1 MPPDESG
8 VRLRTPGSPGG
19 PPSGTPPP
27 GSREGGTQGSP
38 PSGTTLARPHA
49 DRAWPGGS
57 GQETAHPGRAGHQW
71 AGHRGAGRDRDR
83 PGRGRATPVDRHHRR
98 GRLPGLDGLRALA
111 VMAVLLFHL
120 DPEWLPGG
128 FLGVDVFFVVSGFLI
143 TTLLI
148 EEGRASGR
156 VDLLAFWTRRARR
169 LLPALALCVP
179 VCIVIARVVE
189 ADLLVGIG
197 RQALGALTFSTNWLE
212 IRAGSDYFDQTAP
225 QLFMNLWS
233 LAVEEQFYL
242 LWPFVLLV
250 LIALPMSAPRRVAVV
265 AGIGLASALL
275 MAVLYD
281 PQSGATRVYYGTD
294 THLVGLMLG
303 AGLAVARSSPGTAW
317 WFEGP
322 GWARWRAPAAALAWA
337 TMVALVLVLD
347 ESRQLTFLV
356 GFLLAS
362 AATTVVV
369 AAMVTGGPGGRA
381 MSGPMLTWVGRRSYG
396 IYLWHWPVIVVVG
409 LDIPTA
415 PGTSAYLLGR
425 VWCVVVTLV
434 IADLSFRLVET
445 PVRRHGFTGAG
456 RRLRARMR
464 TWSPGVVRGFVG
476 GVLALG
482 VAAAIVVVHAPD
494 TTSTA
499 RMLEANEA
507 AARTQAS
514 PAAARSGEGDGQD
527 RDPKAD
533 EDDTKAGGPATD
545 EPKASP
551 SPSAARSVRPPVL
564 GADYSMPS
572 GREIDGFGDSMMVGS
587 YHAMRY
593 YFPGIDIDAKSNR
606 QWSDALREVSSS
618 GSRTRRAVVLS
629 FGTNAGVDEGTV
641 RRIVTELGPK
651 RLVVLVNLHARFSRI
666 VGDNAVLATVAKEH
680 DNVIVADWDA
690 AVSAHPDQL
699 QPDGIHPS
707 LTGAHLYAK
716 TVRQAF
722 ADLSESL
729 TGTKVQLKDLPIP

>member
-1 MPPDESG
+1 VPPDEPG
-8 VRLRTPGSPGG
+8 VRLRTPESRGLSHAGPDPGG
-19 PPSGTPPP
+19 AAQHWSGHD
-27 GSREGGTQGSP
+27 GT
-38 PSGTTLARPHA
+38 
-49 DRAWPGGS
+49 W
-57 GQETAHPGRAGHQW
+57 
-71 AGHRGAGRDRDR
+71 RDRRVPPRDR
-83 PGRGRATPVDRHHRR
+83 VTRAAGLPHRD
-98 GRLPGLDGLRALA
+98 RLPGLDGLRALA

-120 DPEWLPGG
+120 DPGWLPGG

-148 EEGRASGR
+148 EEGRATGR

-169 LLPALALCVP
+169 LLPALAVCIP
-179 VCIVIARVVE
+179 ICIVIARVVE
-189 ADLLVGIG
+189 VDLLVGIG

-242 LWPFVLLV
+242 LWPFALLV

-281 PQSGATRVYYGTD
+281 PASGATRVYYGTD

-303 AGLAVARSSPGTAW
+303 AALAVARSSPGTAW

-322 GWARWRAPAAALAWA
+322 AWARWQSPAAAVAWA

-347 ESRQLTFLV
+347 ESRDVTFVV

-369 AAMVTGGPGGRA
+369 AAMVTGGLGGRA
-381 MSGPMLTWVGRRSYG
+381 MSGPLLTWVGRRSYG

-409 LDIPTA
+409 LDLPTA
-415 PGTSAYLLGR
+415 PGTSAYLLSR
-425 VWCVVVTLV
+425 LWCVVVTLV

-464 TWSPGVVRGFVG
+464 TWSPGAVRGFVG
-476 GVLALG
+476 AVVAVG
-482 VAAAIVVVHAPD
+482 VAASIVVAGAPE

-499 RMLEANEA
+499 QMLEANEA
-507 AARTQAS
+507 AARAETSRATAS
-514 PAAARSGEGDGQD
+514 SGKSDAQEG
-527 RDPKAD
+527 
-533 EDDTKAGGPATD
+533 GGSATD
-545 EPKASP
+545 EPTATP
-551 SPSAARSVRPPVL
+551 SPSASRSARPPVP

-587 YHAMRY
+587 YHALRY

-606 QWSDALREVSSS
+606 RWADALREVSAS
-618 GSRTRRAVVLS
+618 GAHIRRAVVLS
-629 FGTNAGVDEGTV
+629 FGTNAGVEEETV
-641 RRIVTELGPK
+641 RKIVTELGPK

-666 VGDNAVLATVAKEH
+666 VGDNAVLAAVAKEH
-680 DNVIVADWDA
+680 DNVVVADWDA

-729 TGTKVQLKDLPIP
+729 TGTKVKLKDLPIP